1 MLTVDTIGKVRRAYW
16 VQGKKIKAIAR
27 ELNIARWTVRRIVRA
42 GEAGETE
49 RVYRRREQPLPK
61 LGAFKETLERLLD
74 ENGAKSKRDRLT
86 TKRLFEQLRG
96 EGYAGG
102 YDAVRRHAQR
112 WRAAQASAVAAAFV
126 PLSFAPGEAY
136 QFDWSHEIVILD
148 GVTVEVKVAHM
159 RLCHSRMP
167 FVRAYPR
174 ESQEMVFDAHD
185 KAFRFF
191 KGQCVRGI
199 YDNMKTAVDAIY
211 VGKERQFNR
220 RFLQMM
226 SHYLVEPVACTPGAG
241 WEKGQVENQV
251 GNLRERLFV
260 PRPRFKTLADLNGWL
275 LDECVRYAR
284 EQAHPQLTD
293 RTVLAVFE
301 AERDKLIGYP
311 GPFDSWRST
320 SASVSKTCLV
330 RFDNNKYSVMARAV
344 GRPVDIYAY
353 ADRIVIRQNGEVVGE
368 HARSF
373 GRDKIEFDP
382 WHYVPVLARKPGAL
396 RNGAPFK
403 DWDLPTALARVQKKL
418 KGVKDGDRQVVAI
431 LTAVLTDG
439 LAAVEIA
446 CAEALEAGTTS
457 ADVILNILAHRAE
470 PAPVGPVATP
480 ASLALSLP
488 PRADC
493 ARYDGLRHPSL
504 APPAV
509 NPNAALLTEA
519 IHGAV

>member
-27 ELNIARWTVRRIVRA
+27 ELKIARWTVRRIVRA
-42 GEAGETE
+42 GETE
-49 RVYRRREQPLPK
+49 RRYERKSQPLPK
-61 LGAFKETLERLLD
+61 LGAFKERLETLLA
-74 ENGAKSKRDRLT
+74 ENAGKAKRDRLT

-96 EGYAGG
+96 EGYTGG
-102 YDAVRRHAQR
+102 YDAVRRHSQR
-112 WRAAQASAVAAAFV
+112 WRSAQASATAAAFV
-126 PLSFAPGEAY
+126 PLTFSPGEAY

-185 KAFRFF
+185 KAFQFF

-293 RTVLAVFE
+293 CTVFAVFE

-311 GPFDSWRST
+311 GPFDAWRST
-320 SASVSKTCLV
+320 QASVSKTCLV
-330 RFDNNKYSVMARAV
+330 RFDNNKYSVMAKAV
-344 GRPVDIYAY
+344 GRPVDVYAY
-353 ADRIVIRQNGEVVGE
+353 ADRIVIRQGGEVVGE

-373 GRDKIEFDP
+373 GRDRIEYDP
-382 WHYVPVLARKPGAL
+382 WHYVPVLSRKPGAL

-403 DWDLPTALARVQKKL
+403 DWDLPTALGRIQRKL
-418 KGVKDGDRQVVAI
+418 KGVKDGDRQMVAI

-457 ADVILNILAHRAE
+457 ADVILNILSHRAE
-470 PAPVGPVATP
+470 PAPLGPVATP

-493 ARYDGLRHPSL
+493 ARYDGLRPPAL

-509 NPNAALLTEA
+509 NATAARLAEA
-519 IHGAV
+519 LHGAV

>member
-1 MLTVDTIGKVRRAYW
+1 MVTVDKIGEVRRAYW

-27 ELNIARWTVRRIVRA
+27 ELKLARWTVRKIVRS
-42 GEAGETE
+42 GETE
-49 RVYRRREQPLPK
+49 LKYERSDQPLPK
-61 LGAFKETLERLLD
+61 LGAFVETLDRLLA
-74 ENGAKSKRDRLT
+74 ENEAKPKRDRLT
-86 TKRLFEQLRG
+86 TKRLFEQLRAA
-96 EGYAGG
+96 GYTGG

-112 WRAAQASAVAAAFV
+112 WRSGLASATATAFV
-126 PLSFAPGEAY
+126 PLSFAAGEAY

-185 KAFRFF
+185 KAFAFF
-191 KGQCVRGI
+191 KGQCTRGI

-211 VGKERQFNR
+211 VGKERKFNR
-220 RFLQMM
+220 RFEQMA

-251 GNLRERLFV
+251 GNVRERLFV

-275 LDECVRYAR
+275 IDECVRYAK
-284 EQAHPQLTD
+284 EQAHPEQRE
-293 RTVLAVFE
+293 RTVFAVFE
-301 AERDKLIGYP
+301 AERGKLIPYP
-311 GPFDSWRST
+311 GPFDAYRST
-320 SASVSKTCLV
+320 SAAVSKTCLV
-330 RFDNNKYSVMARAV
+330 RFDNNKYSVAAKAV
-344 GRPVDIYAY
+344 GRPVDVYAY
-353 ADRIVIRQNGEVVGE
+353 ADRIVLRQNGEIVGE

-373 GRDKIEFDP
+373 GRDQIEYDP

-403 DWDLPTALARVQKKL
+403 DWELPASIGRVQKKL
-418 KGVKDGDRQVVAI
+418 KGMKDGDRQMVSI

-439 LAAVEIA
+439 LVAVEAA
-446 CAEALEAGTTS
+446 CAEALAEGVHS
-457 ADVILNILAHRAE
+457 ADVILNILSRSSE
-470 PAPVGPVATP
+470 PVSVGRVATP
-480 ASLALSLP
+480 ARLELSLP

-493 ARYDGLRHPSL
+493 ARYDGLRPPPSSS
-504 APPAV
+504 PAMSV
-509 NPNAALLTEA
+509 MAEVA
-519 IHGAV
+519 HGAV